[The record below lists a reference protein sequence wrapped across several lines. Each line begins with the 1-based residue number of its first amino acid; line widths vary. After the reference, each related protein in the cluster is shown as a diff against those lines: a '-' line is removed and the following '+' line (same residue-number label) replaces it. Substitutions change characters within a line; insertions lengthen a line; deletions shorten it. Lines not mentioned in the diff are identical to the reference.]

1 MAYVYRHIRKDKN
14 EVFYIGIGSD
24 SDYYRA
30 NKFSERNE
38 IWNRIKNKSDVFV
51 EIIYDNIDWKTACDI
66 EKSLINQY
74 GRINNDTG
82 ILSNMTN
89 GGEGT
94 FNKVISEETRYLL
107 GNGVRGKKRTEESKK
122 KQSESTKGVKKP
134 KEHGDKI
141 KQYRIGKKMSEESK
155 LKISKSSKGRS
166 SWNKG
171 KSFSE
176 ESKLKMSISKK
187 GKKTS
192 GDNPNS
198 KMVINTLNGIFYET
212 LKDAANS
219 IGMGYSRFKQKI
231 KQNKINFKYV

>member
-1 MAYVYRHIRKDKN
+1 MAYVYRHIRVDKN

-38 IWNRIKNKSDVFV
+38 IWNRIKEKTEVIV
-51 EIIYDNIDWKTACDI
+51 EIVCDNIDWEFACEL
-66 EKSLINQY
+66 EKELIKKY
-74 GRINNDTG
+74 GRINNKTG
-82 ILSNMTN
+82 ILSNMTD

-94 FNKVISEETRYLL
+94 LNKIISEETRHLL
-107 GNGVRGKKRTEESKK
+107 GKGNRGKKRTEESRL
-122 KQSESTKGVKKP
+122 KQSESTKGIKKP
-134 KEHGDKI
+134 KEHGEKI
-141 KQYRIGKKMSEESK
+141 RQYRTGKKMSEESK
-155 LKISKSSKGRS
+155 LKISENSKGRS

-171 KSFSE
+171 LTFSD
-176 ESKLKMSISKK
+176 ESKLRMSISKK
-187 GKKTS
+187 GKKKS

-198 KMVINTLNGIFYET
+198 KMVINMLNGIYYET

-219 IGMGYSRFKQKI
+219 IGMGYSNFKQKI

>member
-1 MAYVYRHIRKDKN
+1 MAYVYRHIRLDKN

-30 NKFSERNE
+30 NKFTERNE
-38 IWNRIKNKSDVFV
+38 IWDRIKSKSDILV
-51 EIIYDNIDWKTACDI
+51 EIVYDNIDWKTACEL
-66 EKSLINQY
+66 EKELIKKY
-74 GRINNDTG
+74 GRINNKTG
-82 ILSNMTN
+82 ILSNMTD

-94 FNKVISEETRYLL
+94 LNKVISEGTRYSL
-107 GNGVRGKKRTEESKK
+107 GKGNRGKKRTEESKK

-134 KEHGDKI
+134 EIHGEKI
-141 KQYRIGKKMSEESK
+141 RQYRLGKKMSDESK
-155 LKISKSSKGRS
+155 MKISKNSKGRR

-171 KSFSE
+171 LKFSE
-176 ESKLKMSISKK
+176 ESRNRMSESKK

-192 GDNPNS
+192 GENPKA
-198 KMVINTLNGIFYET
+198 KMVINILTGIYYDT

-219 IGMGYSRFKQKI
+219 IGMGYSNFKIKI

>member
-38 IWNRIKNKSDVFV
+38 IWNRIKNKTEILV
-51 EIIYDNIDWKTACDI
+51 EILHKNIEWGEACRI
-66 EKSLINQY
+66 EIELIKKY
-74 GRINNDTG
+74 GRINNKTG
-82 ILSNMTN
+82 ILSNMTD

-94 FNKVISEETRYLL
+94 LNKVINEDTRYLL
-107 GNGVRGKKRTEESKK
+107 GNGNRGKKRTEESKK
-122 KQSESTKGVKKP
+122 RQSESVKGIKKP
-134 KEHGDKI
+134 KEHGEKI
-141 KQYRIGKKMSEESK
+141 RQYRTGKKMSEESK
-155 LKISKSSKGRS
+155 LKISKNSKGRS

-171 KSFSE
+171 ITFSE

-198 KMVINTLNGIFYET
+198 KMVINMLNGIYYET

-219 IGMGYSRFKQKI
+219 IGMGYSNFKQKI

>member
-38 IWNRIKNKSDVFV
+38 IWNRIKNKCEILV
-51 EIIYDNIDWKTACDI
+51 EILYDNLDWKTACDV
-66 EKSLINQY
+66 EKKLIKQY
-74 GRINNDTG
+74 GRINNNTG
-82 ILSNMTN
+82 ILSNMTD

-94 FNKVISEETRYLL
+94 LNKIINEETRYLL
-107 GNGVRGKKRTEESKK
+107 GNGVRGKKRTEESKL
-122 KQSESTKGVKKP
+122 KQSIATKGIKKP
-134 KEHGDKI
+134 EGHSEKI
-141 KQYRIGKKMSEESK
+141 REYRIGKKMSEESK
-155 LKISKSSKGRS
+155 LKISENSKGRS

-171 KSFSE
+171 LTFSD
-176 ESKLKMSISKK
+176 ESKLKMSMSKK

-198 KMVINTLNGIFYET
+198 KMVINVLNGVYYKT

-219 IGMGYSRFKQKI
+219 IGMGYSNFKQ
-231 KQNKINFKYV
+231 KINFKYV

>member
-38 IWNRIKNKSDVFV
+38 IWNRIKNKSDVLV
-51 EIIYDNIDWKTACDI
+51 EIIYDNLDWKTACDI

-74 GRINNDTG
+74 GRINNNTG
-82 ILSNMTN
+82 ILSNMTD

-107 GNGVRGKKRTEESKK
+107 GNGVRGKKRTEESKR

-141 KQYRIGKKMSEESK
+141 KQYRIGKKMSEEIK
-155 LKISKSSKGRS
+155 LKISKSSKGRT

-171 KSFSE
+171 QSFSE
-176 ESKLKMSISKK
+176 ESKLKMSDSKK

-212 LKDAANS
+212 LKEAANS
-219 IGMGYSRFKQKI
+219 IDMGYSNFKQKI